1 VQTVVAP
8 GTSVSG
14 ADGTHGSRAHA
25 AAASAVDYEQQTTK
39 TVEWEVAEGYEGGGR
54 RRRIRRFG
62 AGAA

>member
-1 VQTVVAP
+1 MQTAVAP

-14 ADGTHGSRAHA
+14 AGGTHGSRAHA
-25 AAASAVDYEQQTTK
+25 TAASAVDDEQQTAK
-39 TVEWEVAEGYEGGGR
+39 TVEWEVAEGHEGGGR